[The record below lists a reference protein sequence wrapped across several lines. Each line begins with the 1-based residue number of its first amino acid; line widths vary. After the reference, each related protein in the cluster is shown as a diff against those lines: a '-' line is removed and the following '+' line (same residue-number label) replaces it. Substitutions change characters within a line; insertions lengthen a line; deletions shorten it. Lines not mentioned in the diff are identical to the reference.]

1 MLFMFPVKIINR
13 CVTKRGGR
21 RLLHETS
28 QLAVTSLVL
37 ARSVSFQSD
46 GQGHHPHH
54 QQEPNIHIY
63 YKLVEK
69 LSVT

>member
-13 CVTKRGGR
+13 RVTKRGGR

-46 GQGHHPHH
+46 GNRPYH

-63 YKLVEK
+63 YK
-69 LSVT
+69 

>member
-13 CVTKRGGR
+13 CRVTKRGGR

-46 GQGHHPHH
+46 GQGNRPYH
-54 QQEPNIHIY
+54 Q
-63 YKLVEK
+63 L
-69 LSVT
+69 